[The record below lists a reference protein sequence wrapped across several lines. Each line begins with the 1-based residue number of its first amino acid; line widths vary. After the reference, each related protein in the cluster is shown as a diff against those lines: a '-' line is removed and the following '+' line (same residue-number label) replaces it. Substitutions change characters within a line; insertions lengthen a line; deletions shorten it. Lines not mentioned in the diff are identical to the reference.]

1 MLEYP
6 RVSERA
12 LKAWEMVNQRQ
23 EADCNG
29 CVLQE
34 AILLCR

>member
-6 RVSERA
+6 RVSERV
-12 LKAWEMVNQRQ
+12 LEAWEMVNQRQ